1 MAEMK
6 AVKDPAPDP
15 KTGKPKPKS
24 GVAIPYYDLN
34 LSMDV
39 ARIIHEKGG
48 GHCSREQLAPLLKY
62 SGVKNGG
69 FLTRV
74 AAAKAFGLIEEG
86 GETIRLT
93 DRARTILSPVRPEDA
108 ERARVDAFFAVD
120 FFKTFYEKFSGQTL
134 PQEAGLKNLLEN
146 TYSVVP
152 GRIVP
157 SLRVLMD
164 SADQAGF
171 FKMTGN
177 RSRMVKPIF
186 TNQAGADGGER
197 VREEGQKPLADQPD
211 HGADHHRRRAGGRDG
226 DGSGGGGADI
236 PPALAGLLKEL
247 PPVGTELTSKRR
259 KALTA
264 AFASAIDFLYPEPDN
279 ESSQ

>member
-1 MAEMK
+1 MAEIK
-6 AVKDPAPDP
+6 AVKEPGPDP
-15 KTGKPKPKS
+15 KVGKPKPKS

-34 LSMDV
+34 QSVEV
-39 ARIIHEKGG
+39 AKTIHEKGG

-74 AAAKAFGLIEEG
+74 AAAKAFGLIEES

-108 ERARVDAFFAVD
+108 ERAKVEAFFGVD
-120 FFKTFYEKFSGQTL
+120 FFKTLYEKFSGQVL
-134 PQEAGLKNLLEN
+134 PQEAGLKNLLQN
-146 TYSVVP
+146 TYAVVP

-171 FKMTGN
+171 FKTAGN
-177 RSRMVKPIF
+177 RSRMI
-186 TNQAGADGGER
+186 
-197 VREEGQKPLADQPD
+197 KPLVANNPGGGSEHRQSEEPKPNGGD
-211 HGADHHRRRAGGRDG
+211 HDRNAEHTRRAHGGG
-226 DGSGGGGADI
+226 QGGGGGGGGDTEI

-247 PPVGTELTSKRR
+247 PPVGTELTAKRR

-279 ESSQ
+279 ESGQ